1 MVSLG
6 AAAQSS
12 TWSIHPAIK
21 AIMLRGAQNSTLI
34 ASACSP
40 FTTPITAHP
49 APFFDHLANESSRP
63 PSCHPS
69 IFASYSTLFS
79 RHLI

>member
-6 AAAQSS
+6 SAAQSS
-12 TWSIHPAIK
+12 NWSIHPAIK
-21 AIMLRGAQNSTLI
+21 AIMLRGAQHSTLI

-49 APFFDHLANESSRP
+49 APFFDQLANDSCP
-63 PSCHPS
+63 PSSYHPS